1 MARVNSSFLYSTCIA
16 TSASRYLFE
25 RGETISRVGTLREVQ
40 AIAEAKAAR
49 SRPQTSG
56 DVDVP
61 QGDEP
66 SPDGSQP
73 AQGSQPEQDSQ
84 PEQNSQLEQAFQLEQ
99 GVHSEQ
105 GSQQYEDLHAALQGN
120 AGLASEG
127 DVGMGLQGDFEMAVE

>member
-1 MARVNSSFLYSTCIA
+1 MARVNSSFLYSTGIA

-25 RGETISRVGTLREVQ
+25 RGETISRHGTLREVQ

-49 SRPQTSG
+49 TRPQTSG

-61 QGDEP
+61 RGDEP

-73 AQGSQPEQDSQ
+73 EQDLQ
-84 PEQNSQLEQAFQLEQ
+84 PEQ

-120 AGLASEG
+120 VGLASEG
-127 DVGMGLQGDFEMAVE
+127 NDGMGLQGDVEMGVE

>member
-1 MARVNSSFLYSTCIA
+1 MARVNSSFLYSTGIA

-25 RGETISRVGTLREVQ
+25 RGETISRHGTLREVQ

-49 SRPQTSG
+49 TRPQASG

-66 SPDGSQP
+66 SPNE
-73 AQGSQPEQDSQ
+73 SQPEQDLQRAQDLQ
-84 PEQNSQLEQAFQLEQ
+84 PEQNSQLEQ
-99 GVHSEQ
+99 GIHSDQ

-120 AGLASEG
+120 VGLASEG
-127 DVGMGLQGDFEMAVE
+127 DVGMGLQGDVEMAVE